1 MTFNDTTMMRVPYCS
16 RDRDID
22 VHCMVRFQKVE
33 VQCHVTALEKNNL
46 VHHGRF
52 QILALSSEFDSS
64 FFMRSC
70 NAVRSSAIAL

>member
-1 MTFNDTTMMRVPYCS
+1 MMRVPYCS

-22 VHCMVRFQKVE
+22 VHCMVRLRFQKVE
-33 VQCHVTALEKNNL
+33 VQFHVAALEKNNL

-52 QILALSSEFDSS
+52 QIIALSSEFDSS